1 MLKNKQASKH
11 KTTETQEESLMAFQL
26 TFPPPSSSVSLLK
39 MAACVPSVGA
49 WFWRKQ
55 NRPCSQRTV
64 FVLTCLE
71 GPGRTDAR
79 VLPLFHPTQGSKKD
93 THRGCFSKTLKVN
106 EHAAAWAKDNSWDK
120 QQAQS

>member
-1 MLKNKQASKH
+1 
-11 KTTETQEESLMAFQL
+11 MAFHL
-26 TFPPPSSSVSLLK
+26 TLPPPSSSVSILK

-64 FVLTCLE
+64 FILTCLE

-79 VLPLFHPTQGSKKD
+79 VLPLFHPTQKLLRVAKRIHTEGVS
-93 THRGCFSKTLKVN
+93 LKL
-106 EHAAAWAKDNSWDK
+106 
-120 QQAQS
+120 